1 MEIWASGVPSPSIL
15 EWSTIG
21 YLGVFSTVFAY
32 VLFAKGIEV
41 IGPTAAASYIFLL
54 PVFGVIGGWYF
65 LNERI
70 GFSLIVGFI
79 LIVLGVR
86 AVQIESE
93 RFEIS

>member
-1 MEIWASGVPSPSIL
+1 MTV
-15 EWSTIG
+15 G
-21 YLGVFSTVFAY
+21 YLGVFSTVLAY

-65 LNERI
+65 LNESI

-79 LIVLGVR
+79 LIVLRVR
-86 AVQIESE
+86 TVQIESE